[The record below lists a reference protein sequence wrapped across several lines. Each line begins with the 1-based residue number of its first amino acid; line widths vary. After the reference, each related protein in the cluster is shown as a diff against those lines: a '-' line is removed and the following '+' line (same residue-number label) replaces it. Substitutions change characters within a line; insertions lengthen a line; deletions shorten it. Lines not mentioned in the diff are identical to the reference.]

1 MEFEYGSQSECIRIR
16 GAFSHLRH
24 AQLTRHVTG
33 VAHMTQQHNS
43 THSPRGINGEPQ
55 NTAIA
60 LAMAVKFGVDSGAVH
75 ADGNNFISGTLSLS
89 EAL

>member
-1 MEFEYGSQSECIRIR
+1 MRIR
-16 GAFSHLRH
+16 G
-24 AQLTRHVTG
+24 G
-33 VAHMTQQHNS
+33 VFTPASRPADSSRDRSSPHDTTTQQ
-43 THSPRGINGEPQ
+43 HSPRGNNGEPQ

-89 EAL
+89 EAF